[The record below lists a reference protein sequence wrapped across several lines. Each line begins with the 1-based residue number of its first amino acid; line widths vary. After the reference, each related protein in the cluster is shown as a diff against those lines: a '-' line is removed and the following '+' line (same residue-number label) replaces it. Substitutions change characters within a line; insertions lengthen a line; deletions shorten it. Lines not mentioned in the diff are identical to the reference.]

1 MSIPHVYA
9 MVTARK
15 PSSDVIFQ
23 KKKSYRPYT
32 PMMGQLSTVWYDR
45 RQISP
50 SAPDDESVDEMAAQL
65 TALIQSEVDDGIPLN
80 RIVVGKYCF
89 DLLHK
94 KQVLKICQ
102 DSKQRFAKNSS
113 SRV

>member
-1 MSIPHVYA
+1 
-9 MVTARK
+9 
-15 PSSDVIFQ
+15 
-23 KKKSYRPYT
+23 
-32 PMMGQLSTVWYDR
+32 MMGQLSTVWYDR

-94 KQVLKICQ
+94 KQVLEICQ
-102 DSKQRFAKNSS
+102 DSKQ
-113 SRV
+113 